1 MANRKTDASIAFSVT
16 DNLSQSVTRMRNSLD
31 GFEQDV
37 EGLQKQLDILQRTK
51 VQLKNI
57 DLKQAKSQVDE
68 MRRALEELG
77 DTATETERQTAQ
89 ANFDAAVQN
98 YNNVANQLDLVS
110 RRARQT
116 QKDLLNTTDAISK
129 ADNRASSVSSGG
141 SMLAALGR
149 AGLYSM
155 LGDAAGQWASVLAG
169 SALGSEGGS
178 LFGGILSGAGSGAA
192 IGSMIAPGV
201 GTAVGAAL
209 GGVVGLASGA
219 SEVYGSRDEAF
230 KSYVQDAVEGQLNE
244 MDSIRSSGS
253 ATAGQREQ
261 DQIAFTQRLGSDQA
275 ARDYLDQ
282 VREMATGTNY
292 TYDEITGY
300 SKSLLNTYN
309 PEETFSVLQKLSDA
323 TAGLNLDSSGV
334 EMFIAALS
342 RMRTTGKLT
351 QEYMNY
357 FSERGLDADEA
368 IARGLGIDK
377 SRVREMATSGEIGG
391 TEAAQAILDYI
402 QEEFGGL
409 SEKLASTYDAMV
421 DNLGDAEANLN
432 ARMGEGYNEA
442 RKAGIEAQQDWLE
455 SDQLGEAYEAIGAW
469 KAEMENAKEQYIRD
483 AVNDAMGSEEYQA
496 AQAEGDA
503 AEMGRIIMQAKIHG
517 MDEYNANEGK
527 DEILAQELSLIQGVR
542 EDAALNE
549 SYWDAGYTLGQE
561 FSKGRAAGMEEA
573 PEGVPTSEYSTSQSS
588 LLEDLENVEN
598 MMPHAAGLRRVPYD
612 GYAALLHRDER
623 VLTASQAREEDRGNS
638 GSGIVIH
645 VTGNTF
651 GAGMDEEAVA
661 EAIANAA
668 ARKLLAGFQS

>member
-16 DNLSQSVTRMRNSLD
+16 DNLSQSVTRMRNSFD

-230 KSYVQDAVEGQLNE
+230 KSYVQDAVEGQLSE

-253 ATAGQREQ
+253 VTAGQREQ

-573 PEGVPTSEYSTSQSS
+573 PEAVQTSEYTTSRSS
-588 LLEDLENVEN
+588 LLEDLSHVA
-598 MMPHAAGLRRVPYD
+598 PHAAGLRRVPYD

-638 GSGIVIH
+638 GAGIVIH

>member
-16 DNLSQSVTRMRNSLD
+16 DNLSQSVTRMRNSLG

-169 SALGSEGGS
+169 SALGSEGGA

-230 KSYVQDAVEGQLNE
+230 KSYVQDAVEGQLSE

-261 DQIAFTQRLGSDQA
+261 DQIAFTQRLGSDQE

-573 PEGVPTSEYSTSQSS
+573 PEAVQTSEYTTSRSS
-588 LLEDLENVEN
+588 LLEDLSHVA
-598 MMPHAAGLRRVPYD
+598 PHAAGLRRVPYD

-638 GSGIVIH
+638 GSSIVIY

-668 ARKLLAGFQS
+668 MRKLLAGFRA

>member
-116 QKDLLNTTDAISK
+116 QRDLLNTTNAISK

-149 AGLYSM
+149 AGLLSM

-230 KSYVQDAVEGQLNE
+230 KSYVQDAVEGQLSE

-253 ATAGQREQ
+253 VTAGQREQ

>member
-57 DLKQAKSQVDE
+57 DLKQARSQVDD

-155 LGDAAGQWASVLAG
+155 LGDAAGQGASVLAG
-169 SALGSEGGS
+169 SALGSEGGA

-230 KSYVQDAVEGQLNE
+230 KSYVQDAVEGQLSE

-253 ATAGQREQ
+253 VTAGQREQ

-573 PEGVPTSEYSTSQSS
+573 PEAVQTSEYTTSRSS
-588 LLEDLENVEN
+588 LLEDLSHVA
-598 MMPHAAGLRRVPYD
+598 PHAAGLRRVPYD
-612 GYAALLHRDER
+612 GYAALLHHDER

-668 ARKLLAGFQS
+668 MRKLLAGFRA

>member
-57 DLKQAKSQVDE
+57 DLKQARSQVDE

-116 QKDLLNTTDAISK
+116 QRDLLNTTDAISR

-169 SALGSEGGS
+169 SALGSEGGA

-230 KSYVQDAVEGQLNE
+230 KSYVQDAVEGQLSE

-253 ATAGQREQ
+253 VTAGQREQ

-573 PEGVPTSEYSTSQSS
+573 PEAVQTSEYTTSRSS
-588 LLEDLENVEN
+588 LLEDLSHVA
-598 MMPHAAGLRRVPYD
+598 PHAAGLRRVPYD

-668 ARKLLAGFQS
+668 MRKLLAGFRA